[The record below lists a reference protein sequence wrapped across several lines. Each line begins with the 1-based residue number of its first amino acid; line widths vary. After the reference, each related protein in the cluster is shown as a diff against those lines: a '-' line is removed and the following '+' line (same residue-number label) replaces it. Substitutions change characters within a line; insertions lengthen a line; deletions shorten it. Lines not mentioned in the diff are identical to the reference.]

1 MGFVARDSVEALDYD
16 LTPYGGTGTI
26 AEPSDDQ
33 QQAMFDR
40 LRSMVTE
47 MGLVSGQSP
56 ESISDALEAAPENL
70 LARAKDAVLDALGEV
85 CGDSPS
91 REELSALPPRPRA
104 KFLGW
109 LTGELSDPTSS
120 SVGMTPSPAA
130 RNGAGRSTSSAAS

>member
-1 MGFVARDSVEALDYD
+1 MAFVARDSVEALDYD

-26 AEPSDDQ
+26 PEPTDEQ

-40 LRSMVTE
+40 MRSMVVE
-47 MGLVSGQSP
+47 MGLVPGQSR
-56 ESISDALEAAPENL
+56 EEIAVALSAAPEDL
-70 LARAKDAVLDALGEV
+70 LARAKDTMLDALGEV

-91 REELSALPPRPRA
+91 REHLAKLPPRMRA
-104 KFLGW
+104 AFLGW

-120 SVGMTPSPAA
+120 SVVMTPSPAA